1 MIVEILGAKMLSP
14 YLGTSHFVWTA
25 QIAVTMV
32 SLACGYYAGGRVAER
47 SRTLAPLYWSIMA
60 AGVYLGITVLV
71 REPIAYWCLDWNL
84 AAGSLLASII
94 LFFIPL
100 GLLAM
105 TGPFVVGV
113 LTYSLKTVSSSM
125 GRLTSV
131 STMGSLAGTMLIG
144 YLLIPLL
151 PNSVTM
157 YLTSLGL
164 LLIGGVYFAFFHRSS
179 TVAAAVL
186 LVLGAL
192 PGLGLMR
199 PEGGQHRWLKELYRG
214 NSHFGMLQVVQR
226 PDGIKY
232 YMNDYLVQDTY
243 DPERKQSV
251 SHFTYMLSGL
261 ARAYHTNIAD
271 VLCIGLGIGIVP
283 MEFAGEGV
291 RVDVVE
297 INPAVVPVARDHFD
311 FQPDKVR
318 VVIDDGRHF
327 LNRCGKQ
334 YDVVVLDAFLGDS
347 SPAHL
352 FSREAFQSVQKAL
365 RPEGV
370 LVINSFGSLQE
381 GKDFFSASLY
391 KTLASV
397 FKSVRL
403 FTSGD
408 GGFFF
413 AASDR
418 STAEFARRPNVE
430 GVHPEVRREA
440 EATYAGVVTTIPETG
455 RVLTDNYNP
464 TEYYDAANREEFRRR
479 MAIAARGL

>member
-32 SLACGYYAGGRVAER
+32 ALACGYYLGGRVAER

-60 AGVYLGITVLV
+60 AGVYLGATVLV
-71 REPIAYWCLDWNL
+71 REPIAYWCLDYNL

-105 TGPFVVGV
+105 TGPFLVGV
-113 LTYSLKTVSSSM
+113 LTQSLKAVSSSM
-125 GRLTSV
+125 GRLTSI
-131 STMGSLAGTMLIG
+131 STLGSLAGTMLIG

-157 YLTSLGL
+157 YLTSLIL
-164 LLIGGVYFAFFHRSS
+164 LLVGAAYFAVFHRQ
-179 TVAAAVL
+179 TALAAAVV

-192 PGLGLMR
+192 PGIGLMQHQ
-199 PEGGQHRWLKELYRG
+199 GGQHRWLKELYRG

-243 DPERKQSV
+243 DPQRKQSV

-283 MEFAGEGV
+283 MEFAAEGV

-297 INPAVVPVARDHFD
+297 INPAVVPVAKDHFD
-311 FQPDKVR
+311 FQPEKVR
-318 VVIDDGRHF
+318 IIIDDGRHF
-327 LNRCGKQ
+327 LNRCDKQ

-352 FSREAFQSVQKAL
+352 FTREAFQSVQKAL
-365 RPEGV
+365 RPGGV
-370 LVINSFGSLQE
+370 LVINSFGSLKE
-381 GKDFFSASLY
+381 GKDFFSTSLH
-391 KTLASV
+391 KTLGAV

-418 STAEFARRPNVE
+418 ATAEFARRPSVE

-440 EATYAGVVTTIPETG
+440 EAAYAGVVTAIPDTG
-455 RVLTDNYNP
+455 RVLTDDYNP

-479 MAIAARGL
+479 MAFAAKGL